1 MTCPHCYSQF
11 ITLIQFDFGQDK
23 TTGYHDQG
31 ELFECRECGKVS
43 TPEEVEEADI
53 LAYTPSSPV
62 RDAEYLR
69 FIRGFP
75 CACCDSRRGIEAAHM
90 GPHGMEQ
97 REFRSVRYSAVPKAS
112 QNGAGVVP

>member
-53 LAYTPSSPV
+53 LAFDQAMRAGCILARTADLISLQLTL
-62 RDAEYLR
+62 RMQERAGLELADMYLLAR
-69 FIRGFP
+69 EECR
-75 CACCDSRRGIEAAHM
+75 
-90 GPHGMEQ
+90 EQ
-97 REFRSVRYSAVPKAS
+97 GRLDWMV
-112 QNGAGVVP
+112 N